1 MYNLKPSRVLVL
13 MSKQPFLNPT
23 RKAGENQLRG
33 IKKEQNKELPGDRLG
48 KNRDQRR

>member
-1 MYNLKPSRVLVL
+1 MNNLELSRVPVL
-13 MSKQPFLNPT
+13 MSKQLLLNT

-33 IKKEQNKELPGDRLG
+33 IKTEQNKELPGDHLG